1 MDSLGISKMYGNHV
15 QERKKGK
22 EEEIVVVGAS

>member
-1 MDSLGISKMYGNHV
+1 MDSLGIFKMYGNHI

-22 EEEIVVVGAS
+22 EEKMLLVGAS